1 MFCMTFGRFQFQI
14 DVMDKE
20 RFNTTVVLSHVTPGP
35 VYVLTSRAVLD
46 VLTVLCSVK
55 VQNNFAHS
63 FYGRFQNYILF
74 PVTMQQKYATV
85 CGAIQVYTSCKSVES
100 YF

>member
-35 VYVLTSRAVLD
+35 VYVLTSRAVLN
-46 VLTVLCSVK
+46 VLYCVLL
-55 VQNNFAHS
+55 
-63 FYGRFQNYILF
+63 RFKITLPIVF
-74 PVTMQQKYATV
+74 IADFRVTY
-85 CGAIQVYTSCKSVES
+85 SSL
-100 YF
+100 